1 MAGSWN
7 YMICKFPSNPNHF
20 GIMGLFSFL
29 SWDLLQ
35 MENNPRRVIMESEL
49 EEAFTISVSPLQRL
63 LTTVVGRVLEH
74 LKAAGTEGNVSVE
87 QQPPHLDLYNC

>member
-1 MAGSWN
+1 
-7 YMICKFPSNPNHF
+7 
-20 GIMGLFSFL
+20 MGLFSFL
-29 SWDLLQ
+29 SWNLLQ

-74 LKAAGTEGNVSVE
+74 LEAAGTEGNVSLESSLHTLVCTTA
-87 QQPPHLDLYNC
+87 N